1 MTRID
6 VSRVC
11 ERLPELIEE
20 AMAGN
25 EVLITQEERPL
36 VRLVPAPEAPRKRRT
51 FGSAKGLIK
60 IADDFDE
67 PLEDFR
73 EYM

>member
-1 MTRID
+1 MTKVD

-11 ERLPELIEE
+11 ERLSELIEE

-36 VRLVPAPEAPRKRRT
+36 VRLVPAPEIPRKRRT

-73 EYM
+73 EYV

>member
-1 MTRID
+1 MTKVD

-11 ERLPELIEE
+11 ERLSELIEE

-36 VRLVPAPEAPRKRRT
+36 VRLIPAPEVPRKRRT
-51 FGSAKGLIK
+51 FG
-60 IADDFDE
+60 
-67 PLEDFR
+67 
-73 EYM
+73 

>member
-1 MTRID
+1 MTKVD

-11 ERLPELIEE
+11 ERLSELIEE

-25 EVLITQEERPL
+25 EVLITKEERPL
-36 VRLVPAPEAPRKRRT
+36 ARLVPASEAPRKSRT